1 MVRVN
6 REYWRG
12 HKPVNDA
19 RIKTDDKD
27 PKKKKLEEKERQMCL
42 ECARKRCTGNC
53 RKVEGLRIDE
63 ILD

>member
-12 HKPVNDA
+12 HKPVNDT
-19 RIKTDDKD
+19 RIQNDDKD
-27 PKKKKLEEKERQMCL
+27 TKKRRLEEKERQMCL
-42 ECARKRCTGNC
+42 ECTRKRCTGNC
-53 RKVEGLRIDE
+53 RKVEELRIDE